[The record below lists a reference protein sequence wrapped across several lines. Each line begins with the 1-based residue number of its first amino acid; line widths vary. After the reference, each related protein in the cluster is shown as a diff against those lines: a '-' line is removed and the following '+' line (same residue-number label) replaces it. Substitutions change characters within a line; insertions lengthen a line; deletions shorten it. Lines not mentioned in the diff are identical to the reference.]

1 MFNITNTETVN
12 AAAAT
17 LFAVISTFMLLLV
30 TTQPLVA

>member
-1 MFNITNTETVN
+1 MFNFANTETVN

-17 LFAVISTFMLLLV
+17 FFAVISTAMLFLV